1 MNIVITDF
9 TIRPFARNLLSS
21 SLSLLIAF
29 YDWWLVYLV
38 WQDAPPSAQYLLA
51 ALATSRLKSAS
62 ISFHY
67 DGKIKT
73 EKGIIPWILRQKGV
87 ASVDSLQATVKIV
100 SVSSNIS
107 CDKCVGHFSSSSFN
121 KTHNNQRSPSSYQ
134 NLSFLTLLLPAFPLL
149 MECEEYLSDWK
160 SARGST

>member
-1 MNIVITDF
+1 MNIVITDV
-9 TIRPFARNLLSS
+9 TIRPFVWNLLSS

-67 DGKIKT
+67 DGKIKNR
-73 EKGIIPWILRQKGV
+73 KGNNSMNTATKG
-87 ASVDSLQATVKIV
+87 SSIGWFRQATVKIV

-121 KTHNNQRSPSSYQ
+121 KIHNNQRSPSSYQ